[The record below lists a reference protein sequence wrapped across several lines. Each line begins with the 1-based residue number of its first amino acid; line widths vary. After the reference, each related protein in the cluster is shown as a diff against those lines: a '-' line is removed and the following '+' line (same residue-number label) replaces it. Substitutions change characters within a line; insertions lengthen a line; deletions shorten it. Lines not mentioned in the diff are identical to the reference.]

1 MFFRAFVEVFNNQEN
16 LTGMRKFSLML
27 AGLAVVVSTSV
38 AQKTPEC
45 SVNVSKTELR
55 IGESLKVT
63 FKVENNRNGR
73 FTPPEW
79 EASGWASTSSS
90 QSSNY
95 TLSGGEMVSSATYE
109 YMLMPLDTGRLEIP
123 AGVLKSAGHE
133 ISTDP
138 VVILVKP
145 GKDGETKL
153 YGTQDRRTLPPDDPK
168 KRIKTIRL

>member
-1 MFFRAFVEVFNNQEN
+1 MFFRAFIATFNKQEN
-16 LTGMRKFSLML
+16 PGVMRKFSLIL
-27 AGLAVVVSTSV
+27 ACMALILSTSV
-38 AQKTPEC
+38 AQKTPGC
-45 SVNVSKTELR
+45 SVSVSKTELR

-79 EASGWASTSSS
+79 EAAGWVSVSNS

-109 YMLMPLDTGRLEIP
+109 YTLMPQDTGALEIP
-123 AGVLKSAGHE
+123 AGILKSGGHE

-138 VVILVKP
+138 VFIYVKP

-153 YGTQDRRTLPPDDPK
+153 YGTQERRTLPSDDPK

>member
-1 MFFRAFVEVFNNQEN
+1 
-16 LTGMRKFSLML
+16 MRKFSLILTCM
-27 AGLAVVVSTSV
+27 AAIVSISV

-45 SVNVSKTELR
+45 SVSVSKTELR

-79 EASGWASTSSS
+79 DAAGWVSVSTS

-109 YMLMPLDTGRLEIP
+109 YTLMPQDTGILEIP
-123 AGVLKSAGHE
+123 AGVLRSGSQE
-133 ISTDP
+133 TSTEP
-138 VVILVKP
+138 VIIYVNP

-153 YGTQDRRTLPPDDPK
+153 YGTQERRTLPSDDPK

>member
-1 MFFRAFVEVFNNQEN
+1 LCFSGRSTIKQK

-27 AGLAVVVSTSV
+27 AGLAAIVSISA
-38 AQKTPEC
+38 AQKPPEC
-45 SVNVSKTELR
+45 SVSVSKTELR

-79 EASGWASTSSS
+79 NAAGWASVSSS
-90 QSSNY
+90 QSSSY
-95 TLSGGEMVSSATYE
+95 TLSGGEMISSATYE
-109 YMLMPLDTGRLEIP
+109 YTLMPQDTGLLEIP
-123 AGVLKSAGHE
+123 AGVLESGNRE

-138 VVILVKP
+138 ISIYVKP
-145 GKDGETKL
+145 GKEGETKL
-153 YGTQDRRTLPPDDPK
+153 YGTQERRTLPSDDPK

>member
-1 MFFRAFVEVFNNQEN
+1 
-16 LTGMRKFSLML
+16 MRKFSLIL
-27 AGLAVVVSTSV
+27 AGLAAIVSTSL

-45 SVNVSKTELR
+45 SVSVSKTELR

-79 EASGWASTSSS
+79 DVAGWASVSSS

-109 YMLMPLDTGRLEIP
+109 YTLMPQDTGLLEIS
-123 AGVLKSAGHE
+123 AGILKSGSHE
-133 ISTDP
+133 ITTDP
-138 VVILVKP
+138 VTIYVKP
-145 GKDGETKL
+145 GKEGETKL
-153 YGTQDRRTLPPDDPK
+153 YGTQERRTLPSDDPK

>member
-1 MFFRAFVEVFNNQEN
+1 LCFSGRSTIKQK

-27 AGLAVVVSTSV
+27 AGLAAIVSIST
-38 AQKTPEC
+38 AQKAPEC
-45 SVNVSKTELR
+45 SVSVSKTELR

-79 EASGWASTSSS
+79 NAAGWASVSNS
-90 QSSNY
+90 QSSSY
-95 TLSGGEMVSSATYE
+95 TLSGGEMISSATYE
-109 YMLMPLDTGRLEIP
+109 YTLMPQDTGLLEIP
-123 AGVLKSAGHE
+123 AGVLESGNHE

-138 VVILVKP
+138 VNVKP
-145 GKDGETKL
+145 GKEGETKL
-153 YGTQDRRTLPPDDPK
+153 YGTQERRTLPSDDPK